1 MQTPQTDSINE
12 LTSTSIVL
20 ETRLKELNK
29 ARQMMYNITS
39 YEEFKNFKLK
49 IFQIFFDLDQ
59 EIRETLQN
67 IKSAHLQNKEISN
80 EKEFFFMKMN
90 NLENK
95 FLNSENYISEL
106 KQNNKELVNQINFQQ
121 EKMINDENLILS
133 LQVKLLNYEEA
144 IEPMQEK
151 TNIPTNKHP
160 NKINQN
166 QNQNNIINN
175 TNFISLQPRAQKFN
189 LASVNKEN
197 AEFNKTKN
205 NTITVRIN
213 KDKEETIK
221 ETNENFSN
229 LNFNYNSSST
239 CKFENDYISN
249 NINRAEQVREDR
261 FYLNR
266 NANESQNKNSI
277 DIENVINY
285 FLFL

>member
-67 IKSAHLQNKEISN
+67 IKSAQLQNKEISN

-239 CKFENDYISN
+239 SKFENDYISN